1 MTHMGQGAKGN
12 MSYVQVSTLL
22 ELWKILF
29 F

>member
-22 ELWKILF
+22 EL
-29 F
+29 

>member
-1 MTHMGQGAKGN
+1 MQGAKGN